1 MSFIRIVFLSVHLI
15 NIFLTHLLIA
25 RMIIK
30 TFRPGKRFINYF
42 LPFFF
47 LACSL
52 TPSLVFAQAKTV
64 TGKVT
69 GSDGAPIAG
78 VTVQEQGSGAGTAT
92 DASGNFSLSVTKAD
106 ATLVV
111 SSLGYTSQNV
121 ALAGRSTVNITLQGA
136 AAKEL
141 EQVVVIGYG
150 TANKRDLTGSIV
162 KISGKEVA
170 DKPNTNPIASLQ
182 SKVTGLSVV
191 NNGTPGGAPDIRIRG
206 TASLGNVHPLYVV
219 DGVFQDNIDYLNPYD
234 IESIEVLK
242 DPSSLAIFGVKGAT
256 GVIAITSKK
265 AKGGQTLVNFNT
277 FYGFKTL
284 TDKIKLAN
292 ADQFKEL
299 FAEENANNGIT
310 TPYDYTGLTANTDWI
325 DAVTRTGKTSTSNL
339 SISQST
345 DKNKYYLGLGYTHD
359 EGIIKHQQ
367 LERMQFNF
375 NDELKLNKA
384 ITVGFNILGSRQHNP
399 YDAGS
404 VLDDARKV
412 VPMVSA
418 GTKRFRV
425 QNPYGS
431 DSLDLALYS
440 GLNTALQSAGV
451 INPLLQLENTWDK
464 NIGIEYRTVGN
475 IFAEVKF
482 LKNFTFRSTVYA
494 DISNINTRTYS
505 PLYDAYNPVDDI
517 PFAYTNT
524 TRLFEKDETY
534 RKFQQDH
541 ILTFKNSF
549 GDHNLTLT
557 GGFTTYYFSFFNRQT
572 LVKQGTDA
580 TSLPIPNDKRF
591 WYVNSG
597 YGVVDPTIDFNGTY
611 SAQSEY
617 TTVSG
622 LARLLYNYKG
632 KYYLNASFRNDAS
645 SQIPEKNRNQQFW
658 ALGGAWELTKEN
670 FMASQRFFD
679 FIKLKGSIGI
689 LGNQSAV
696 DADGNNLSYPFYP
709 TLNTGVNAVFGTN
722 IYSAA
727 TPKYKANPDLQW
739 ETIHAQEIGLELNA
753 FRNRLHF
760 EGAYFNRNTRNLM
773 TYVQRGSIGQPD
785 ELINGGEL
793 RNWGEEFSASWDQNI
808 SKDFTISVS
817 GNITFIKNKVIT
829 LSDEIPTGVLDRYKA
844 NNGEAIS
851 ETKPGYPIGYF
862 KGYIVEGVFQTQT
875 EINKSPSQANLG
887 GNVIRPG
894 DLKFKDINGD
904 GVIDAND
911 RTFIGNPTPDFTYGA
926 SISLNYKGFNLS
938 IDLGGVYGNEV
949 YRIWG
954 SLESPFQRVNYPEF
968 KINRWHGEGTS
979 NWDPIIS
986 QADRSNY
993 IGSNY
998 NIEDGSYFRIRN
1010 AQLGYTFPQSMISK
1024 LKLKT
1029 LRLFVNTQNPKTWKN
1044 NSGYTA
1050 EFGGDATSFGYDEAG
1065 GEIPIVTTFGL
1076 NVTF

>member
-1 MSFIRIVFLSVHLI
+1 
-15 NIFLTHLLIA
+15 
-25 RMIIK
+25 
-30 TFRPGKRFINYF
+30 
-42 LPFFF
+42 
-47 LACSL
+47 
-52 TPSLVFAQAKTV
+52 
-64 TGKVT
+64 
-69 GSDGAPIAG
+69 
-78 VTVQEQGSGAGTAT
+78 
-92 DASGNFSLSVTKAD
+92 
-106 ATLVV
+106 
-111 SSLGYTSQNV
+111 
-121 ALAGRSTVNITLQGA
+121 
-136 AAKEL
+136 
-141 EQVVVIGYG
+141 
-150 TANKRDLTGSIV
+150 
-162 KISGKEVA
+162 
-170 DKPNTNPIASLQ
+170 
-182 SKVTGLSVV
+182 
-191 NNGTPGGAPDIRIRG
+191 
-206 TASLGNVHPLYVV
+206 VHPLYVV
-219 DGVFQDNIDYLNPYD
+219 DGVFEDNIDYLNPFD

-256 GVIAITSKK
+256 GVIAITTKK
-265 AKGGQTLVNFNT
+265 AKTGQTLVNFNT

-345 DKNKYYLGLGYTHD
+345 DKNRYYLGLGYTYD

-384 ITVGFNILGSRQHNP
+384 ITVGINIIGSRQHNP

-425 QNPYGS
+425 QNPYGT
-431 DSLDLALYS
+431 DTLDADLYS

-451 INPLLQLENTWDK
+451 INPLLQLENTWNK
-464 NIGIEYRTVGN
+464 TIGIEYRTVGT

-482 LKNFTFRSTVYA
+482 LKDFTFRSTFYGDLSTV
-494 DISNINTRTYS
+494 NTRTYS
-505 PLYDAYNPVDDI
+505 PLYLAYNPVNDEPFLYNQSTSVNEDD
-517 PFAYTNT
+517 N
-524 TRLFEKDETY
+524 TY
-534 RKFQQDH
+534 RKFQQDE
-541 ILTFKNSF
+541 ILTFKKSF
-549 GDHNLTLT
+549 GDHNLTVT
-557 GGFTTYYFSFFNRQT
+557 GGFTTYYFGNFNRSANA
-572 LVKQGTDA
+572 KPSNDA
-580 TSLPIPNDKRF
+580 SALPIPNDPRF
-591 WYVNSG
+591 WYITNNFASG
-597 YGVVDPTIDFNGTY
+597 SLSFA
-611 SAQSEY
+611 SSSQSEY

-622 LARLLYNYKG
+622 LARLLYNYQN

-645 SQIPEKNRNQQFW
+645 SQIPSKNRNQQFW
-658 ALGGAWELTKEN
+658 ALGGAWEVSREN
-670 FMASQRFFD
+670 FMANQHFFD
-679 FIKLKGSIGI
+679 FLKIRGSIGV
-689 LGNQSAV
+689 LGNQSASQT
-696 DADGNNLSYPFYP
+696 DGTPINYPFYP
-709 TLNTGVNAVFGTN
+709 NLNTGENAIFGTN

-727 TPKYKANPDLQW
+727 KPEYQANANLKW
-739 ETIHAQEIGLELNA
+739 ETIEAQEIGVEFNA
-753 FRNRLHF
+753 FQNRLHF
-760 EGAYFNRNTRNLM
+760 DASYFNRNTKNLM
-773 TYVQRGSIGQPD
+773 TFVDRSVLGKPN

-793 RNWGEEFSASWDQNI
+793 RNWGEEFAASWNQNI
-808 SKDFTISVS
+808 SNDFSITVS
-817 GNITFIKNKVIT
+817 GNITFLKNKVIS
-829 LSDEIPTGVLDRYKA
+829 LSDELPTGTLDRYKA

-851 ETKPGYPIGYF
+851 ETKPGLPIGYF
-862 KGYIVEGVFQTQT
+862 KGYIVEGVFQTQA

-904 GVIDAND
+904 NVIDASD
-911 RTFIGNPTPDFTYGA
+911 RTFIGNPTPDFTYGG

-954 SLESPFQRVNYPEF
+954 SLESPFQRVNYPAF

-1010 AQLGYTFPQSMISK
+1010 AQLGYTFPQSMISHFK
-1024 LKLKT
+1024 IKS

-1044 NSGYTA
+1044 NLGYTA

-1065 GEIPIVTTFGL
+1065 GEIPVVTTFGL